1 MTFIF
6 GHRGLPQIYRENSI
20 ESLNKAFEY
29 CDFVETDLRI
39 TKDHN
44 IIFHHDSFIKGFF
57 IQDLTLNE
65 IELLLPDID
74 LNDMIFNSREQL
86 NGNVNFE
93 IKTDDT
99 DKEQVEILMKKIID
113 MTNYKDI
120 VSSFNWESIHN
131 YKNSFNCR
139 YAIILDSEDDLFEA
153 KAISNHDEQMMF
165 MVSNNVINSR
175 NFNLPYERSVVWTV
189 NDENEFQRLM
199 ELGLYGII
207 TDIPDT
213 MQLYKK

>member
-20 ESLNKAFEY
+20 ESLNKAYEY

-86 NGNVNFE
+86 SGNVNFE

-99 DKEQVEILMKKIID
+99 DKEHVEILMKKIIGL
-113 MTNYKDI
+113 TNYKDI
-120 VSSFNWESIHN
+120 ISSFNWEAIHN
-131 YKNSFNCR
+131 YKKSFNCH
-139 YAIILDSEDDLFEA
+139 YGIILDSEEDLFEA